1 MQKSQYQATLELL
14 IHNFNIFQH
23 RALQFMQKYPHN
35 QGLRDQLLVW
45 VHRKGM
51 GNLIKIITFFHET
64 DLPHP

>member
-14 IHNFNIFQH
+14 LHNFNIFQH
-23 RALQFMQKYPHN
+23 RALQYLQKYPHN
-35 QGLRDQLLVW
+35 LELRDQLLVW

-51 GNLIKIITFFHET
+51 SNLIKNVTFYLDT